1 MNSYFYSLLLVFI
14 IVAWLIN
21 EDPNVG
27 TWIDIKIQQLWLEI
41 RRSYYLIAYHP
52 KNFITTW
59 RLNRKLDKLL
69 KEYEDEM
76 KDD

>member
-1 MNSYFYSLLLVFI
+1 MNTYLYSLLIVFI

-27 TWIDIKIQQLWLEI
+27 TWINIKAQQAWLEV
-41 RRSYYLIAYHP
+41 RRSYYLIVYHP

-69 KEYEDEM
+69 KEYKDEM

>member
-1 MNSYFYSLLLVFI
+1 MNTYLYSLLIVFI

-27 TWIDIKIQQLWLEI
+27 TWIDIKIQH
-41 RRSYYLIAYHP
+41 YHP

-69 KEYEDEM
+69 KEYEDEL

>member
-1 MNSYFYSLLLVFI
+1 MNTYLYSLLIVFI

-27 TWIDIKIQQLWLEI
+27 TWINIKTQQLWLEI
-41 RRSYYLIAYHP
+41 RRSYYLIVYHP

-59 RLNRKLDKLL
+59 RLHRKLDKLM
-69 KEYEDEM
+69 KELEED
-76 KDD
+76 D

>member
-1 MNSYFYSLLLVFI
+1 MNTYLYSLLIVFI

-27 TWIDIKIQQLWLEI
+27 TWINLKIQQLWLEI
-41 RRSYYLIAYHP
+41 RRSYYLIVYHP

-59 RLNRKLDKLL
+59 RLNRKLNKLM
-69 KEYEDEM
+69 KELEED
-76 KDD
+76 D